1 MVIKKNILI
10 TGGTSGIGE
19 AVAEKFQKM
28 AEWNVIVG
36 STRIENSHFDDSGI
50 FYIPLDVSSEDS
62 VKKCMNTISNEFGDL
77 HALVN
82 SAGYVDPLSVQE
94 TSMENWTKTISV
106 NLTGVFLTCKYAI
119 PLLKD
124 KKSYIVNIASTA
136 GSTPRPGWAAYAAAK
151 SGVINFTKALIEE
164 VAAYG
169 IRCHIISPGRT
180 ATPLRKILAPNED
193 PRSIMQPGKVAMI
206 IDLLINEEL
215 DMIEGQDI
223 LVRERF

>member
-1 MVIKKNILI
+1 MNKKVILI

-19 AVAEKFQKM
+19 AVSNLFAVCD
-28 AEWNVIVG
+28 EWKVVVG
-36 STRIENSHFDDSGI
+36 STRIVKEYLDDSGV
-50 FYIPLDVSSEDS
+50 FYIPLDVASEES
-62 VKKCMNTISNEFGDL
+62 VKKCMNLISEKFGTL
-77 HALVN
+77 HALIN
-82 SAGYVDPLSVQE
+82 SAGYVEPLSVQE
-94 TSMENWTKTISV
+94 TTIENWDKTINV
-106 NLTGVFLTCKYAI
+106 NLKGVFLTCKYAI

-151 SGVINFTKALIEE
+151 SGVINFTKALVEE

-169 IRCHIISPGRT
+169 IRCHIVSPGRT

-193 PRSIMQPGKVAMI
+193 PSSIMQPAKVAKI
-206 IDLLINEEL
+206 IELIIKEDL
-215 DMIEGQDI
+215 DVIEGQDI